1 VAVKPKPKDF
11 KFTEE
16 HAKVV
21 LELGQLGSSQKNMYA
36 AIGISKATAAR
47 LKKEDPY
54 FDETM
59 SLATT
64 YGQAYWENMIL
75 ANVENKAFNS
85 RIAELALKGQYP
97 DDYRERYDVK
107 ADVKQ
112 EVTIDFQASVN
123 DLLKQL
129 KEAAD

>member
-1 VAVKPKPKDF
+1 MAKPKDF

-21 LELGQLGSSQKNMYA
+21 LELGKQGSSQKNMYA
-36 AIGISKATAAR
+36 AIGISKGTAAR

-54 FDETM
+54 FEETM

-75 ANVENKAFNS
+75 ANVENKMFNS

-112 EVTIDFQASVN
+112 DVKIDFQSSVS

-129 KEAAD
+129 KEAAE

>member
-1 VAVKPKPKDF
+1 MAVKPKPRDF

-21 LELGQLGSSQKNMYA
+21 LELGKEGSSQKNMYA

-54 FDETM
+54 FEETM

-75 ANVENKAFNS
+75 ANIENKAFNS
-85 RIAELALKGQYP
+85 RVAELALKGQYP
-97 DDYRERYDVK
+97 DDYRDRYDVK
-107 ADVKQ
+107 ADIKQDVK
-112 EVTIDFQASVN
+112 IDFQASVN
-123 DLLKQL
+123 DLLRQL

>member
-1 VAVKPKPKDF
+1 MAAKLKPRDF
-11 KFTEE
+11 KFNDE

-21 LELGQLGSSQKNMYA
+21 LELGQQGSSQKNMYA
-36 AIGISKATAAR
+36 AIGISKTTAAR

-54 FDETM
+54 FEETL

-75 ANVENKAFNS
+75 ANVENRAFNS

-107 ADVKQ
+107 ADIKQ
-112 EVTIDFQASVN
+112 DVTIDFQASVN

-129 KEAAD
+129 KAAED